1 MTTKSNK
8 AKQALNPTGSTD
20 LPPEPPHNFERDTAT
35 TELAFPPVDEQ
46 DFTQC
51 DMVDDFR
58 ESLPDTDPEIKISDK
73 PNIPFYKSP
82 FIRGTSIPAD
92 DKEAVLMALI
102 NGDISLTELK
112 LHAENP
118 NDPWRMR
125 TIKRA
130 FNSADEQFEKDMV
143 DAIKADA
150 DALAKLAEEKEE
162 TAKRE
167 AALAGIRAENDDIK
181 QRPSK
186 VVFHYVPVVRGKDE
200 ADVVEYHKLV
210 GVKLRLG
217 SVPERSVFETLYNE
231 FPWMQDSIK
240 YLENSCDMS
249 RRGNGVLKFS
259 PLLLLG
265 ASGVGK
271 TSLARRFCE
280 LSNIPYV
287 VLSAGGSNDSMLIK
301 GVHRGWSSA
310 QAGSVVYCIKQHKVA
325 NPVIIIDE
333 IDKTGISNTNGN
345 LVDSLIQMLEPS
357 SASVW
362 MDEFLQGR
370 VDLSS
375 VNFIMTA
382 NDITKLGSPLLSRTR
397 QVKVGFLN
405 KKDLQYAIP
414 KLIKDTAE
422 SYGINKAL
430 IPEIDANI
438 AGAIAAKCSDLRKLK
453 LAVQAWFLVAMQQS
467 DKHTGQILH

>member
-1 MTTKSNK
+1 MATKSNK

-20 LPPEPPHNFERDTAT
+20 LPPEPPRGFTQDTDT
-35 TELAFPPVDEQ
+35 SDSVFPPVDEL
-46 DFTQC
+46 DFNQC

-125 TIKRA
+125 PTRMA
-130 FNSADEQFEKDMV
+130 SYTVDEQFEKDMA
-143 DAIKADA
+143 DAVKADA
-150 DALAKLAEEKEE
+150 EALAKLAKEKEE
-162 TAKRE
+162 AAKRE
-167 AALAGIRAENDDIK
+167 AALAGK
-181 QRPSK
+181 QCPSK
-186 VVFHYVPVVRGKDE
+186 VVFHYVPIVKGKDE
-200 ADVVEYHKLV
+200 VDVFEYHKLV
-210 GVKLRLG
+210 GVKLRLCL
-217 SVPERSVFETLYNE
+217 VPDISIFETLYSE
-231 FPWMQDSIK
+231 FPWMHDSIK
-240 YLENSCDMS
+240 YLENNCVMA
-249 RRGNGVLKFS
+249 RRGNGILKFS

-287 VLSAGGSNDSMLIK
+287 LLSAGGSNDSMLIK

-414 KLIKDTAE
+414 KIIKDTAE
-422 SYGINKAL
+422 SYGIDKAL

-438 AGAIAAKCSDLRKLK
+438 AEAIAAKCSDLRKLK
-453 LAVQAWFLVAMQQS
+453 LAVQAWFLVAMEQS
-467 DKHTGQILH
+467 DKHTGQTLH

>member
-1 MTTKSNK
+1 MATKSNK
-8 AKQALNPTGSTD
+8 AKQALNTTGSTD
-20 LPPEPPHNFERDTAT
+20 LPPKPPHNFERDTST
-35 TELAFPPVDEQ
+35 TESAFPPMDEP

-125 TIKRA
+125 PTRMA
-130 FNSADEQFEKDMV
+130 SYTVDEQFEKDMA
-143 DAIKADA
+143 DAVKADA
-150 DALAKLAEEKEE
+150 EALAKLAKEKEE
-162 TAKRE
+162 AAKRE
-167 AALAGIRAENDDIK
+167 AALAGK
-181 QRPSK
+181 QCPSK
-186 VVFHYVPVVRGKDE
+186 VVFHYVPIVKGKDE
-200 ADVVEYHKLV
+200 VDVFEYHKLV
-210 GVKLRLG
+210 GVKLRLCL
-217 SVPERSVFETLYNE
+217 VPDISIFETLYSE
-231 FPWMQDSIK
+231 FPWMHDSIK
-240 YLENSCDMS
+240 YLENNCAMA
-249 RRGNGVLKFS
+249 RRGNGILKFS

-333 IDKTGISNTNGN
+333 IDKTGSGNNNGN

-357 SASVW
+357 SSSVW
-362 MDEFLQGR
+362 LDEFLQGR

-405 KKDLQYAIP
+405 RKDLQYAIP
-414 KLIKDTAE
+414 KLVKDIAE
-422 SYGINKAL
+422 SYGIAKEL
-430 IPEIDANI
+430 VPELDDDI
-438 AGAIAAKCSDLRKLK
+438 AGAIAAKCGDLRKLR
-453 LAVQAWFLVAMQQS
+453 LAVQAWFLVAMEQS
-467 DKHTGQILH
+467 DKYTGQTLH